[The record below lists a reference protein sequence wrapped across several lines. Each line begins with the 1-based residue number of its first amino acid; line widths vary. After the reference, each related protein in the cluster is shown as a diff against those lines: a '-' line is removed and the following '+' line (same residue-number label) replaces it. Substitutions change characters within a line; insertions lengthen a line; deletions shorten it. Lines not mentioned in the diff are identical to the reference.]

1 MLKDVLPRS
10 GLVLEIG
17 SGTGQHAAHFAAYL
31 PRLIWQPSDLPE
43 NFSSIR
49 AWAADDCMDA
59 GRYGPSRPSRGITP
73 SLEGRG
79 TTTGTWEV
87 EQRREQLPRA
97 LSGTNAEAGLSN
109 LREPLELDLF
119 ADRWPVAATAAVVC
133 INTIHIVAWAAVE
146 KLFAGAGKLLTSGG
160 VLYAYGPYRYADRPL
175 EPSNEDFDKWLKAR
189 DPVSGVRD
197 FEAVDALARQNGLA
211 LAGDRAM
218 PANNRSLWWRKT

>member
-1 MLKDVLPRS
+1 MFSRTTSLEWPLKQSSPSCERNKEPILAVLKEVLPRS

-17 SGTGQHAAHFAAYL
+17 SGTGQHAAYFAAYL

-43 NFSSIR
+43 NFPSIR

-59 GRYGPSRPSRGITP
+59 GG
-73 SLEGRG
+73 
-79 TTTGTWEV
+79 
-87 EQRREQLPRA
+87 RA

-119 ADRWPVAATAAVVC
+119 ADRWPVTSAAAVVC
-133 INTIHIVAWAAVE
+133 INTIHIVAWAAVG
-146 KLFAGAGKLLTSGG
+146 KLFAGVGKTLVSGG

-197 FEAVDALARQNGLA
+197 FEAVNALARQNGLA
-211 LAGDRAM
+211 LVGDRAM
-218 PANNRSLWWRKT
+218 PANNRSIWWRKT

>member
-1 MLKDVLPRS
+1 MKQSSPSCERNKDPILAVLKEVLPRS

-17 SGTGQHAAHFAAYL
+17 SGTGQHAAYFAAHL
-31 PRLIWQPSDLPE
+31 PRLIWQPTDLSS
-43 NFSSIR
+43 NFPSIR

-59 GRYGPSRPSRGITP
+59 G
-73 SLEGRG
+73 G
-79 TTTGTWEV
+79 TTPGTGEV
-87 EQRREQLPRA
+87 GQRMEQLPRA

-119 ADRWPVAATAAVVC
+119 SDRWPVTSAAAVVC

-146 KLFAGAGKLLTSGG
+146 KLFAGAGKVLAPGG
-160 VLYAYGPYRYADRPL
+160 VLYAYGPYRYADRSL
-175 EPSNEDFDKWLKAR
+175 EPSNEDFDKWLKDR

-218 PANNRSLWWRKT
+218 PANNRSIWWRKT